1 MSDSATPT
9 HRRSMAKAA
18 VGTGLVVAYAFLA
31 ALQILV
37 LNPLA
42 SVPGKNLGEIYAEVE
57 AAGESMG
64 VWVVIANLL
73 LGPAIAITLLVL
85 RARRRPMQPARATAI
100 PYLALLVLGAPAYF
114 WASFGPGMS
123 LADTFMPETDF
134 RWSSSAPRRRSRAR
148 VETPAKS
155 PGTVTGSRHASSF
168 LVGYSINGCVFPLVE

>member
-9 HRRSMAKAA
+9 HRRSMAMAA

-42 SVPGKNLGEIYAEVE
+42 SVPGRNLGEIHAEVE

-73 LGPAIAITLLVL
+73 LGPAIAITLLLL
-85 RARRRPMQPARATAI
+85 RARRRPVQPARATTV

-123 LADTFMPETDF
+123 LADTFMIDGYDH
-134 RWSSSAPRRRSRAR
+134 
-148 VETPAKS
+148 S
-155 PGTVTGSRHASSF
+155 PWALPLHVTSGLALVA
-168 LVGYSINGCVFPLVE
+168 LVGVVVSTWLSTRRAPDTDGPVAAGLQQTP